1 METLIFKRGIL
12 SEILISLLV
21 LSLIVNWSL
30 VLVSQASNMRFSGIV
45 YAASGVPVANAI
57 VSASGANGSG
67 YAVTNSSGAYLINS
81 GLESGNYT
89 VEAIATGYMVDNVTA
104 QVTVGHTTS
113 GVNLY
118 LNLSGAITGKVTDSV
133 SKAPL
138 QGIYVYAVPSSGGS
152 FGWFAVTDSNG
163 DYTIATNLATGTYNV
178 TVLYPTGYITS
189 TVSGVSVTAGAA
201 TSGVNLALA
210 RSGVISGR
218 ITAHPSGAPLAN
230 ASLTATYGSYFGSAT
245 SNATGYYNIMSGLG
259 NGTYTVFAYYSE
271 HGSLGFNE
279 TTGVNVTAGLETF
292 NVNMEITVTPPTP
305 SGIITGKVTDKS
317 NGNPIEGASVEANGG
332 LAGFGSAVTDA
343 NGNYVISEDL
353 GTGTYNVTAS
363 ATGYNSTTITG
374 VSVTV
379 NQTTSNVNF
388 QLTPIPPA
396 QSGSISGTVTGALNA
411 VPEFA
416 TPTLLFLTMAAA
428 TIALVF
434 IKKRT
439 AREIH

>member
-1 METLIFKRGIL
+1 MELVFKRGIL

-21 LSLIVNWSL
+21 LSLIGNWSL
-30 VLVSQASNMRFSGIV
+30 VLVSQASNVRFSGVV
-45 YAASGVPVANAI
+45 YAASGIPVVNAI

-67 YAVTNSSGAYLINS
+67 YAVTDSSGAYLINS
-81 GLESGNYT
+81 GLGSGNYT
-89 VEAIATGYMVDNVTA
+89 VEAIATGYMISNATA

-113 GVNLY
+113 GTNLY
-118 LNLSGAITGKVTDSV
+118 LNLSGAITGKVTDAV
-133 SKAPL
+133 SSAPL
-138 QGIYVYAVPSSGGS
+138 QGVDVYASSSSGGS

-178 TVLYPTGYITS
+178 TVLFPTGYVTG
-189 TVSGVSVTAGAA
+189 TVSGVSVTAGAT

-210 RSGVISGR
+210 RSGTISGR
-218 ITAHPSGAPLAN
+218 ITAYPSGAPLAN
-230 ASLTATYGSYFGSAT
+230 ASVEATYGSYFGSAT
-245 SNATGYYNIMSGLG
+245 SNATGYYNIVSGLG
-259 NGTYTVFAYYSE
+259 NGTYTVFADYSE
-271 HGSLGFNE
+271 HGSFGFNE
-279 TTGVNVTAGLETF
+279 TTGVSVTAGQETS

-305 SGIITGKVTDKS
+305 SGIITGKVTDMS
-317 NGNPIEGASVEANGG
+317 NGNPIEGAFVDADGG

-343 NGNYVISEDL
+343 SGNYVISDGM

-396 QSGSISGTVTGALNA
+396 QSGSISGTVTGSPNA

-416 TPTLLFLTMAAA
+416 TPALLFLTMAAA
-428 TIALVF
+428 TVALVF
-434 IKKRT
+434 VKKRT
-439 AREIH
+439 VKETQ